1 MGRRLAERRGG
12 SGGEGVL
19 TPRASLPAGRRL
31 GVCAAAALLAAAWAP
46 PAAAQVSVR
55 GFVQAS
61 HLRFT
66 ASRSIEATTGS
77 PAGAAWGG
85 GGQVGFG
92 RLFVQGSVERYAADG
107 RRVFVLGD
115 QVFDLGIPNRIAIT
129 PVQLTAGYRT
139 GSRIAA
145 YGGGGIGVYRFAE
158 SAPFGPRAGGS
169 EAASDGAVVPPL
181 GPPYGD
187 DVRETHRSWHVL
199 GGVET
204 PLLPWLWIGGEGQ
217 WTWVPGALGAA
228 GVSAAF
234 DETDLG
240 GLALRVKLSAGF

>member
-1 MGRRLAERRGG
+1 M
-12 SGGEGVL
+12 
-19 TPRASLPAGRRL
+19 
-31 GVCAAAALLAAAWAP
+31 LLALAWAP
-46 PAAAQVSVR
+46 RAAAQVSVR

-61 HLRFT
+61 HLRFA
-66 ASRSIEATTGS
+66 ASRSIEAITGS

-107 RRVFVLGD
+107 SRVFVLGD
-115 QVFDLGIPNRIAIT
+115 QVFDLGIPNRITIT

-139 GSRIAA
+139 GARIAA
-145 YGGGGIGVYRFAE
+145 YGGGGIGAYRFAE
-158 SAPFGPRAGGS
+158 SAPHGPRAGAES
-169 EAASDGAVVPPL
+169 APDGAVVPPL
-181 GPPYGD
+181 GPPHGD

-204 PLLPWLWIGGEGQ
+204 PLLSWLWVGGEGQ
-217 WTWVPGALGAA
+217 WTWVPGALGEA
-228 GVSAAF
+228 GVSGAF

-240 GLALRVKLSAGF
+240 GLTLRVKLSMGF